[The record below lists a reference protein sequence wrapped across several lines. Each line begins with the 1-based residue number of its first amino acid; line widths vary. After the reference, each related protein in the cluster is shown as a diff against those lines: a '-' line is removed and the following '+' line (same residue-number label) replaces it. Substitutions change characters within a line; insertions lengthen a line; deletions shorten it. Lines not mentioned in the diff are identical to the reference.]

1 MAATPT
7 VPAEDQIL
15 KHLLAYGRVSDQQV
29 SEARQRFPEIPIL
42 KALVDC
48 GFVSAKDV
56 ADAVAQVEGSSEFPS
71 KDQILEALL
80 DLYVVTRDQ
89 VEKARSENPGTH
101 PLDSLLAEGVIRER
115 DIEMAKAHLH
125 GLQFADL
132 EDPDTTQ
139 RVREFQKLVP
149 DAVARRHRILPLQQT
164 DHGVQVAIGD
174 PMNFEAFDTVPFLL
188 KTEVEFLYANPE
200 RIESLIEEIYPRQS
214 SFGAAGTEEEKE
226 SGTSDDDASIIKLV
240 QEFLEKAQEMRA
252 SDIHLEPV
260 EEGFR
265 VRFRIDGELELF
277 RLLPKMLQSAVISRL
292 KIMTETMSIDEK
304 RVPQD
309 GRIQCKV
316 RGKDLDLRVSTIP
329 TSQGESIVMRLL
341 DQSTLSI
348 TLPDL
353 GFMSDDQEYF
363 RGLIKMADGIILV
376 TGPTGSGKTTT
387 LYACLSEINNES
399 RKIITVEDPIEYV
412 MPGVNQVHVKADIGM
427 TFARALRSILR
438 QAPNV
443 IMIGE
448 IRDIETAGIA
458 INASL
463 TGHLVLST
471 LHTNDAP
478 SAIARL
484 IDIGVKPFLVSSA
497 VRAVMAQRLC
507 RKLCTCKEPATL
519 TEAEIATLR
528 LDPEQ
533 LGSATFYKPKGCE
546 RCRFTGYRGRLGIF
560 EIFKVDDE
568 MRQMINRMGDGGDR
582 SDQVSTV
589 QLRKRAREQGM
600 RTLREDG
607 FQKVFA
613 GLTTFDEVL
622 AVTMGDSE

>member
-1 MAATPT
+1 MHTD
-7 VPAEDQIL
+7 DQVLEIL
-15 KHLLAYGRVSDQQV
+15 LDQFRVTKQQV
-29 SEARQRFPEIPIL
+29 SEAREQHPGAPI
-42 KALVDC
+42 
-48 GFVSAKDV
+48 
-56 ADAVAQVEGSSEFPS
+56 
-71 KDQILEALL
+71 IEALL
-80 DLYVVTRDQ
+80 EDGAVRPRD
-89 VEKARSENPGTH
+89 VHEA
-101 PLDSLLAEGVIRER
+101 V
-115 DIEMAKAHLH
+115 AHFH
-125 GLQFADL
+125 GLTYADL
-132 EDPDTTQ
+132 DDPDAVQ
-139 RVREFQKLVP
+139 RAKDLHQLVP
-149 DAVARRHRILPLQQT
+149 GDVARRHRILPLQKS
-164 DHGVQVAIGD
+164 DHGLQVAIGD
-174 PMNFEAFDTVPFLL
+174 PMNFEAFDTVPVLL
-188 KTEVEFLYANPE
+188 GTEVEFLYADPE
-200 RIESLIEEIYPRQS
+200 RVDTLLADIYPRQS
-214 SFGAAGTEEEKE
+214 TLVAAGTDEEKE
-226 SGTSDDDASIIKLV
+226 GVTGDDDAAVIQLV
-240 QEFLEKAQEMRA
+240 QDFLEKSQSMRA

-260 EEGFR
+260 DEGFR
-265 VRFRIDGELELF
+265 IRFRIDGELEQYKI
-277 RLLPKMLQSAVISRL
+277 LPPTLHGAIVSRL

-309 GRIQCKV
+309 GRIQCQIK
-316 RGKDLDLRVSTIP
+316 GKPLDLRVSTIP

-412 MPGVNQVHVKADIGM
+412 MPGVNQVHVKSEIGM

-448 IRDIETAGIA
+448 IRDLETAGIA

-507 RKLCTCKEPATL
+507 RKLCACKEPASL
-519 TEAEIATLR
+519 TEAEMTSLR

-533 LGSATFYKPKGCE
+533 LADATIYKPKGCE

-560 EIFKVDDE
+560 EIFRVDDE
-568 MRQMINRMGDGGDR
+568 MRQMINRMGEGEDR
-582 SDQVSTV
+582 SEQVSTV

-622 AVTMGDSE
+622 AVTMGDSD

>member
-1 MAATPT
+1 MHTD
-7 VPAEDQIL
+7 DQVL
-15 KHLLAYGRVSDQQV
+15 EVLLDQFRVTKQQV
-29 SEARQRFPEIPIL
+29 NEAREQHPGAPIID
-42 KALVDC
+42 ALLETRAVQPR
-48 GFVSAKDV
+48 DV
-56 ADAVAQVEGSSEFPS
+56 HEAVAHF
-71 KDQILEALL
+71 
-80 DLYVVTRDQ
+80 
-89 VEKARSENPGTH
+89 
-101 PLDSLLAEGVIRER
+101 
-115 DIEMAKAHLH
+115 H
-125 GLQFADL
+125 GLSFADL
-132 EDPDTTQ
+132 DEADTVQ
-139 RVREFQKLVP
+139 RVRELHGLIP
-149 DAVARRHRILPLQQT
+149 GEVARRHRILPLQQT
-164 DHGVQVAIGD
+164 DHGLQVAIGD

-188 KTEVEFLYANPE
+188 KAEVEFLYADPE
-200 RIESLIEEIYPRQS
+200 RVDILLTDIYPRQD
-214 SFGAAGTEEEKE
+214 GLVAAGTEEESE
-226 SGTSDDDASIIKLV
+226 GGAGEDDAAIIKLV
-240 QEFLEKAQEMRA
+240 QDFLEKAQEMRA
-252 SDIHLEPV
+252 SDIHLEPL
-260 EEGFR
+260 EAGFR
-265 VRFRIDGELELF
+265 VRFRIDGELEQYK
-277 RLLPKMLQSAVISRL
+277 LLPHTLQGAIISRL

-309 GRIQCKV
+309 GRIQCQV
-316 RGKDLDLRVSTIP
+316 RGKALDLRVSTIP

-353 GFMSDDQEYF
+353 GFMTDDQEYF

-412 MPGVNQVHVKADIGM
+412 MPGVNQVHVKSDIGM

-448 IRDIETAGIA
+448 IRDLETAGIA

-507 RKLCTCKEPATL
+507 RKLCQCKEAGAL
-519 TEAEIATLR
+519 SEAEMIALR

-533 LGSATFYKPKGCE
+533 LADATIYKPKGCE

-560 EIFKVDDE
+560 EIFKIDDD

-582 SDQVSTV
+582 SEQVSTV
-589 QLRKRAREQGM
+589 QLRNRAREQGM

-622 AVTMGDSE
+622 SVTMGDSD

>member
-1 MAATPT
+1 
-7 VPAEDQIL
+7 
-15 KHLLAYGRVSDQQV
+15 
-29 SEARQRFPEIPIL
+29 
-42 KALVDC
+42 
-48 GFVSAKDV
+48 
-56 ADAVAQVEGSSEFPS
+56 
-71 KDQILEALL
+71 
-80 DLYVVTRDQ
+80 
-89 VEKARSENPGTH
+89 
-101 PLDSLLAEGVIRER
+101 
-115 DIEMAKAHLH
+115 
-125 GLQFADL
+125 
-132 EDPDTTQ
+132 
-139 RVREFQKLVP
+139 
-149 DAVARRHRILPLQQT
+149 
-164 DHGVQVAIGD
+164 
-174 PMNFEAFDTVPFLL
+174 
-188 KTEVEFLYANPE
+188 
-200 RIESLIEEIYPRQS
+200 
-214 SFGAAGTEEEKE
+214 
-226 SGTSDDDASIIKLV
+226 
-240 QEFLEKAQEMRA
+240 MRA

-448 IRDIETAGIA
+448 IRDLETAGIA

-507 RKLCTCKEPATL
+507 RKLCACKEPATL

-533 LGSATFYKPKGCE
+533 LASANFFKPKGCE

-568 MRQMINRMGDGGDR
+568 MRHMINRMGDGGDR
-582 SDQVSTV
+582 SEQVSTV

>member
-1 MAATPT
+1 VHTD
-7 VPAEDQIL
+7 DQVL
-15 KHLLAYGRVSDQQV
+15 EVLLDQFRVTKQQV
-29 SEARQRFPEIPIL
+29 SDARENHPGAPVID
-42 KALVDC
+42 ALLEDGAVQPR
-48 GFVSAKDV
+48 DV
-56 ADAVAQVEGSSEFPS
+56 HEAVAHF
-71 KDQILEALL
+71 
-80 DLYVVTRDQ
+80 
-89 VEKARSENPGTH
+89 
-101 PLDSLLAEGVIRER
+101 
-115 DIEMAKAHLH
+115 H
-125 GLQFADL
+125 GLTYVDL
-132 EDPDTTQ
+132 DNPDNLQ
-139 RVREFQKLVP
+139 RIHDLNKLVP
-149 DAVARRHRILPLQQT
+149 GDVARRHRILPLQQT
-164 DHGVQVAIGD
+164 DHGLQVAIGD
-174 PMNFEAFDTVPFLL
+174 PMNFEAFDTVPILL
-188 KTEVEFLYANPE
+188 KTEVEFLYADPE
-200 RIESLIEEIYPRQS
+200 RLETLLAEIYPRQT
-214 SFGAAGTEEEKE
+214 GLVAAGTEEEAGGITGE
-226 SGTSDDDASIIKLV
+226 DDAGIIKLV
-240 QEFLEKAQEMRA
+240 QDFLERAQEMRA

-260 EEGFR
+260 DDGFR
-265 VRFRIDGELELF
+265 IRFRIDGELEQY
-277 RLLPKMLQSAVISRL
+277 KMLPQTLHGAVISRL

-309 GRIQCKV
+309 GRIQCQIK
-316 RGKDLDLRVSTIP
+316 GKDLDLRVSTIP
-329 TSQGESIVMRLL
+329 TSQGESVVMRLL

-387 LYACLSEINNES
+387 LYACLSEINNED

-507 RKLCTCKEPATL
+507 RKLCKCKEPAAL
-519 TEAEIATLR
+519 TEAEMTALHV
-528 LDPEQ
+528 DSEQ
-533 LGSATFYKPKGCE
+533 LADAQIFKPKGCE

-560 EIFKVDDE
+560 EIFKIDDE
-568 MRQMINRMGDGGDR
+568 MRQMINRMGDGEDR
-582 SDQVSTV
+582 SEQVSTV

-622 AVTMGDSE
+622 AVTMGDTD

>member
-1 MAATPT
+1 MHTD
-7 VPAEDQIL
+7 DQVL
-15 KHLLAYGRVSDQQV
+15 EVLLDQFRVTKQQV
-29 SEARQRFPEIPIL
+29 NDARENHPGAPVVD
-42 KALVDC
+42 ALLEDGAVQPR
-48 GFVSAKDV
+48 DV
-56 ADAVAQVEGSSEFPS
+56 HEAVAHFHGLSFV
-71 KDQILEALL
+71 
-80 DLYVVTRDQ
+80 DL
-89 VEKARSENPGTH
+89 ENPDT
-101 PLDSLLAEGVIRER
+101 LQRIRE
-115 DIEMAKAHLH
+115 
-125 GLQFADL
+125 L
-132 EDPDTTQ
+132 EKTIPGD
-139 RVREFQKLVP
+139 
-149 DAVARRHRILPLQQT
+149 VARRHRILPLQQT
-164 DHGVQVAIGD
+164 DHSLQVAIGD
-174 PMNFEAFDTVPFLL
+174 PMNFEAFDTVPILL
-188 KTEVEFLYANPE
+188 KTEVEFLYADPE
-200 RIESLIEEIYPRQS
+200 RLDTLLADIYPRQS
-214 SFGAAGTEEEKE
+214 GLVAAGTEEEGAGVTAE
-226 SGTSDDDASIIKLV
+226 DDAGIIKLV

-265 VRFRIDGELELF
+265 VRFRIDGELEQYK
-277 RLLPKMLQSAVISRL
+277 LLPGTLHGAVISRL

-309 GRIQCKV
+309 GRIQCQVK
-316 RGKDLDLRVSTIP
+316 GKALDLRVSTIP

-348 TLPDL
+348 KLPDL

-387 LYACLSEINNES
+387 LYACLSEINDES
-399 RKIITVEDPIEYV
+399 RKIITAEDPIEYV
-412 MPGVNQVHVKADIGM
+412 MPGVNQVHVKTDIGM
-427 TFARALRSILR
+427 TFARALRAMLR

-448 IRDIETAGIA
+448 IRDLETAGIA

-478 SAIARL
+478 GAIARL

-507 RKLCTCKEPATL
+507 RKLCTCKEPGAL
-519 TEAEIATLR
+519 TEEEVAALR
-528 LDPEQ
+528 LDSEQ
-533 LGSATFYKPKGCE
+533 LAEATFYKPKGCE

-568 MRQMINRMGDGGDR
+568 MRQMINRMGEGEDR
-582 SDQVSTV
+582 SEQVSTV

-622 AVTMGDSE
+622 AVTMGDSD

>member
-1 MAATPT
+1 MHTD
-7 VPAEDQIL
+7 DQVLEIL
-15 KHLLAYGRVSDQQV
+15 LDQFRVTKQQV
-29 SEARQRFPEIPIL
+29 DEAREQHPGAPVI
-42 KALVDC
+42 
-48 GFVSAKDV
+48 
-56 ADAVAQVEGSSEFPS
+56 
-71 KDQILEALL
+71 EALL
-80 DLYVVTRDQ
+80 EDGAVQTRD
-89 VEKARSENPGTH
+89 VHEA
-101 PLDSLLAEGVIRER
+101 V
-115 DIEMAKAHLH
+115 AHFH
-125 GLQFADL
+125 GLTFADL
-132 EDPDTTQ
+132 DDQEI
-139 RVREFQKLVP
+139 VRHIQELHKLVP
-149 DAVARRHRILPLQQT
+149 GEVARRHRILPLQQT
-164 DHGVQVAIGD
+164 DHGLQVAIGD

-188 KTEVEFLYANPE
+188 KTEVDFLYADPDRVE
-200 RIESLIEEIYPRQS
+200 ALLAEIYPRQE
-214 SFGAAGTEEEKE
+214 GLVAAGTDEEAAGATGE
-226 SGTSDDDASIIKLV
+226 DDAAIITLV
-240 QEFLEKAQEMRA
+240 QDFLEKAQEMRA

-260 EEGFR
+260 EQGFR
-265 VRFRIDGELELF
+265 IRFRIDGELEQYK
-277 RLLPKMLQSAVISRL
+277 LLPQSLQSAVISRL

-309 GRIQCKV
+309 GRIQCQV
-316 RGKDLDLRVSTIP
+316 RGKALDLRVSTIP

-348 TLPDL
+348 KLPDL

-363 RGLIKMADGIILV
+363 RSLIKLADGIILV

-412 MPGVNQVHVKADIGM
+412 MPGVNQVHVKSEIGM
-427 TFARALRSILR
+427 TFARALRAILR

-448 IRDIETAGIA
+448 IRDLETAGIA

-519 TEAEIATLR
+519 TEAELSSLR
-528 LDPEQ
+528 LASDQ
-533 LGSATFYKPKGCE
+533 VADAQFYKPKGCE
-546 RCRFTGYRGRLGIF
+546 RCRFTGYRGRVGIF

-568 MRQMINRMGDGGDR
+568 MRHMINRMGEGEDR
-582 SDQVSTV
+582 SEQVSTV

-622 AVTMGDSE
+622 AVTMGDSD

>member
-1 MAATPT
+1 MHTD
-7 VPAEDQIL
+7 DQVL
-15 KHLLAYGRVSDQQV
+15 EVLLDQFRVTKNQV
-29 SEARQRFPEIPIL
+29 DEARERHPGAPVLSSLLEDGAVQQRDINE
-42 KALVDC
+42 
-48 GFVSAKDV
+48 
-56 ADAVAQVEGSSEFPS
+56 AVAHF
-71 KDQILEALL
+71 
-80 DLYVVTRDQ
+80 
-89 VEKARSENPGTH
+89 
-101 PLDSLLAEGVIRER
+101 
-115 DIEMAKAHLH
+115 H
-125 GLQFADL
+125 GLSFADL
-132 EDPDTTQ
+132 ADPETVEK
-139 RVREFQKLVP
+139 VRQLRDQIPGE
-149 DAVARRHRILPLQQT
+149 VARRHRILPLQRT
-164 DHGVQVAIGD
+164 DHGLQVTIGD

-188 KTEVEFLYANPE
+188 KTEVEFLYADPE
-200 RIESLIEEIYPRQS
+200 AVETLIADLYPRRE
-214 SFGAAGTEEEKE
+214 GLLAAGTDEEAEGVTAE
-226 SGTSDDDASIIKLV
+226 DDAGIIRLV

-265 VRFRIDGELELF
+265 VRFRIDGELEQYK
-277 RLLPKMLQSAVISRL
+277 LLPATLHGAVISRL

-309 GRIQCKV
+309 GRIQCQV

-348 TLPDL
+348 KLPDL

-387 LYACLSEINNES
+387 LYACLSEINDES
-399 RKIITVEDPIEYV
+399 RKIITAEDPIEYV

-427 TFARALRSILR
+427 TFARALRAMLR

-448 IRDIETAGIA
+448 IRDLETAGIA

-507 RKLCTCKEPATL
+507 RKLCACKEPATL

-533 LGSATFYKPKGCE
+533 LASANFFKPKGCE

-568 MRQMINRMGDGGDR
+568 MRHMINRMGDVGDR
-582 SDQVSTV
+582 SEQVSTV

>member
-1 MAATPT
+1 MHTD
-7 VPAEDQIL
+7 DQVL
-15 KHLLAYGRVSDQQV
+15 EVLLDQFRV
-29 SEARQRFPEIPIL
+29 
-42 KALVDC
+42 
-48 GFVSAKDV
+48 
-56 ADAVAQVEGSSEFPS
+56 S
-71 KDQILEALL
+71 KDQVQQARENHPDTPVLQALL
-80 DLYVVTRDQ
+80 ADQ
-89 VEKARSENPGTH
+89 AVQP
-101 PLDSLLAEGVIRER
+101 R
-115 DIEMAKAHLH
+115 DINEAIAHFH
-125 GLQFADL
+125 GLTFADL
-132 EDPDTTQ
+132 EDDETAA
-139 RVREFQKLVP
+139 RVRQLQELIP
-149 DAVARRHRILPLQQT
+149 GEVARRHRILPVQRS
-164 DHGVQVAIGD
+164 DHGIQVAIGD
-174 PMNFEAFDTVPFLL
+174 PMNFEAFDTVPFIL
-188 KTEVEFLYANPE
+188 KTEVEFLYADPE
-200 RIESLIEEIYPRQS
+200 RVESLLADIYPRQE
-214 SFGAAGTEEEKE
+214 GLLAAGTEEEAA
-226 SGTSDDDASIIKLV
+226 GVTADDDAGIIVLV
-240 QEFLEKAQEMRA
+240 QDFLKKAQEMRA

-260 EEGFR
+260 DEGSR
-265 VRFRIDGELELF
+265 VRFRIDGELELY
-277 RLLPKMLQSAVISRL
+277 KMLPMTLHGAIISRL

-309 GRIQCKV
+309 GRIQCQV
-316 RGKDLDLRVSTIP
+316 NGKDLDLRVSTIP
-329 TSQGESIVMRLL
+329 TSQGESVVMRLL
-341 DQSTLSI
+341 DQSNLTI
-348 TLPDL
+348 KLPDL

-363 RGLIKMADGIILV
+363 RGLIKLADGIILV

-387 LYACLSEINNES
+387 LYACLSEINDES

-507 RKLCTCKEPATL
+507 RKLCTCKEPTNL
-519 TEAEIATLR
+519 TEAEMISLH

-533 LGSATFYKPKGCE
+533 VAEATFYKPKGCE

-560 EIFKVDDE
+560 EIFRVDDE
-568 MRQMINRMGDGGDR
+568 MRQMINRMGDGEDR
-582 SDQVSTV
+582 SEQVSTV

-622 AVTMGDSE
+622 AVTMGDTD

>member
-1 MAATPT
+1 VHTD
-7 VPAEDQIL
+7 DQVL
-15 KHLLAYGRVSDQQV
+15 EVLLDQFRVTKQQV
-29 SEARQRFPEIPIL
+29 NEAREQHPGAPIID
-42 KALVDC
+42 ALLETRAVQPR
-48 GFVSAKDV
+48 DV
-56 ADAVAQVEGSSEFPS
+56 HEAVAHFHGLSFA
-71 KDQILEALL
+71 DLDEA
-80 DLYVVTRDQ
+80 DTVQR
-89 VEKARSENPGTH
+89 
-101 PLDSLLAEGVIRER
+101 IRE
-115 DIEMAKAHLH
+115 LH
-125 GLQFADL
+125 GLIPG
-132 EDPDTTQ
+132 E
-139 RVREFQKLVP
+139 
-149 DAVARRHRILPLQQT
+149 VARRHRILPLQQT
-164 DHGVQVAIGD
+164 DHGLQVAIGD

-188 KTEVEFLYANPE
+188 KAEVEFLYADPE
-200 RIESLIEEIYPRQS
+200 RVDILLTDIYPRQD
-214 SFGAAGTEEEKE
+214 GLVAAGTEEESE
-226 SGTSDDDASIIKLV
+226 GGAGEDDAAIIKLV
-240 QEFLEKAQEMRA
+240 QDFLEKAQEMRA
-252 SDIHLEPV
+252 SDIHLEPL
-260 EEGFR
+260 EAGFR
-265 VRFRIDGELELF
+265 VRFRIDGELEQYK
-277 RLLPKMLQSAVISRL
+277 LLPHTLQGAIISRL

-309 GRIQCKV
+309 GRIQCQV
-316 RGKDLDLRVSTIP
+316 RGKALDLRVSTIP

-353 GFMSDDQEYF
+353 GFMTDDQEYF

-412 MPGVNQVHVKADIGM
+412 MPGVNQVHVKSDIGM

-448 IRDIETAGIA
+448 IRDLETAGIA

-507 RKLCTCKEPATL
+507 RKLCQCKEAGAL
-519 TEAEIATLR
+519 SEAEMIALR

-533 LGSATFYKPKGCE
+533 LADATIYKPKGCE

-560 EIFKVDDE
+560 EIFKIDDD

-582 SDQVSTV
+582 SEQVSTV
-589 QLRKRAREQGM
+589 QLRNRAREQGM

-622 AVTMGDSE
+622 SVTMGDSD

>member
-1 MAATPT
+1 VHTD
-7 VPAEDQIL
+7 E
-15 KHLLAYGRVSDQQV
+15 
-29 SEARQRFPEIPIL
+29 
-42 KALVDC
+42 
-48 GFVSAKDV
+48 
-56 ADAVAQVEGSSEFPS
+56 
-71 KDQILEALL
+71 QILEVLL
-80 DLYVVTRDQ
+80 DQFRVTKEQ
-89 VEKARSENPGTH
+89 VEAARENHPG
-101 PLDSLLAEGVIRER
+101 LSVLQALLAEGAIRNR
-115 DIEMAKAHLH
+115 DIHEAIAHLE
-125 GLQFADL
+125 GLSFCDL
-132 EDPDTTQ
+132 EDEDTAAG
-139 RVREFQKLVP
+139 VRQLQGLIPGE
-149 DAVARRHRILPLQQT
+149 VARRHRILPVQQS
-164 DHGVQVAIGD
+164 DHGLQVAIGD

-188 KTEVEFLYANPE
+188 KTEVEFLYADPE
-200 RIESLIEEIYPRQS
+200 AVEALLTELYPRQEGLRAS
-214 SFGAAGTEEEKE
+214 GAGEEEDGVTAADE
-226 SGTSDDDASIIKLV
+226 AGIIKLV
-240 QEFLEKAQEMRA
+240 QEFLKKAQEMRA

-265 VRFRIDGELELF
+265 IRFRIDGELEQYGN
-277 RLLPKMLQSAVISRL
+277 LLPPSLHGAVISRL

-309 GRIQCKV
+309 GRIQTTV
-316 RGKDLDLRVSTIP
+316 NGKPLDLRVSTIP

-387 LYACLSEINNES
+387 LYACLSEINDES
-399 RKIITVEDPIEYV
+399 RKIITAEDPIEYV
-412 MPGVNQVHVKADIGM
+412 MPGVNQVHVKSDIGM
-427 TFARALRSILR
+427 TFARALRAMLR

-448 IRDIETAGIA
+448 IRDLETAGIA

-507 RKLCTCKEPATL
+507 RKLCTCKEPAAI
-519 TEAEIATLR
+519 TEDEMAALR

-533 LGSATFYKPKGCE
+533 LADAKFFKPKGCE

-568 MRQMINRMGDGGDR
+568 MRQMINRMGEGQDR

-622 AVTMGDSE
+622 AVTMGDTD

>member
-1 MAATPT
+1 VHTD
-7 VPAEDQIL
+7 DQVL
-15 KHLLAYGRVSDQQV
+15 EVLLDQFHVTKEQV
-29 SEARQRFPEIPIL
+29 AEARERHPGRP
-42 KALVDC
+42 
-48 GFVSAKDV
+48 
-56 ADAVAQVEGSSEFPS
+56 
-71 KDQILEALL
+71 ILEAL
-80 DLYVVTRDQ
+80 Q
-89 VEKARSENPGTH
+89 E
-101 PLDSLLAEGVIRER
+101 EGSVQPRE
-115 DIEMAKAHLH
+115 IHGAIAHFH
-125 GLQFADL
+125 GLSFADL
-132 EDPDTTQ
+132 ADENVAAE
-139 RVREFQKLVP
+139 VRKLRDSIP
-149 DAVARRHRILPLQQT
+149 GEVARRHRILPLQNT
-164 DHGVQVAIGD
+164 DHGLQVAIGD
-174 PMNFEAFDTVPFLL
+174 PMNFDAFDTVPFLL
-188 KTEVEFLYANPE
+188 KAEVEFLYADPDVVE
-200 RIESLIEEIYPRQS
+200 ALLVDIYPRQE
-214 SFGAAGTEEEKE
+214 GLVAAGGEDEKTGTEDE
-226 SGTSDDDASIIKLV
+226 AAIISLV
-240 QEFLEKAQEMRA
+240 QDFLEKSQEMRA

-260 EEGFR
+260 DEGFQ
-265 VRFRIDGELELF
+265 VRFRIDGELERY
-277 RLLPKMLQSAVISRL
+277 RLLPKTLHSAIVSRL
-292 KIMTETMSIDEK
+292 KILTQTMSIDEK

-309 GRIQCKV
+309 GRIQCQVK
-316 RGKDLDLRVSTIP
+316 GKALDLRVSTIP

-363 RGLIKMADGIILV
+363 RGLIKLADGIVLV

-387 LYACLSEINNES
+387 LYACLSEINDES
-399 RKIITVEDPIEYV
+399 RKIITAEDPIEYV
-412 MPGVNQVHVKADIGM
+412 MPGVNQVHVKSEIGM
-427 TFARALRSILR
+427 TFARALRAMLR

-448 IRDIETAGIA
+448 IRDLETAGIA

-507 RKLCTCKEPATL
+507 RKLCKCKEEAEL
-519 TEAEIATLR
+519 TEAEIDSLR
-528 LDPEQ
+528 LDPDQ
-533 LGSATFYKPKGCE
+533 LGDTKFYRPKGCE
-546 RCRFTGYRGRLGIF
+546 RCRFTGYRGRIGIF

-568 MRQMINRMGDGGDR
+568 MRQMINRMGDGQDR
-582 SDQVSTV
+582 SEQVSTV
-589 QLRKRAREQGM
+589 QLRNRAREQGM

-622 AVTMGDSE
+622 AVTMGDSD

>member
-1 MAATPT
+1 VHTD
-7 VPAEDQIL
+7 DQVL
-15 KHLLAYGRVSDQQV
+15 EVLLDQFRVTKQQV
-29 SEARQRFPEIPIL
+29 SEAREQHPGAPIID
-42 KALVDC
+42 ALLETRAVQPR
-48 GFVSAKDV
+48 DV
-56 ADAVAQVEGSSEFPS
+56 HEAVAHFHGLSFA
-71 KDQILEALL
+71 DLDEA
-80 DLYVVTRDQ
+80 DTVQR
-89 VEKARSENPGTH
+89 
-101 PLDSLLAEGVIRER
+101 IRE
-115 DIEMAKAHLH
+115 LH
-125 GLQFADL
+125 GLIPG
-132 EDPDTTQ
+132 E
-139 RVREFQKLVP
+139 
-149 DAVARRHRILPLQQT
+149 VARRHRILPLQQT
-164 DHGVQVAIGD
+164 DHGLQVAIGD

-188 KTEVEFLYANPE
+188 KAEVEFLYADPE
-200 RIESLIEEIYPRQS
+200 RVDILLTDIYPRQD
-214 SFGAAGTEEEKE
+214 GLVAAGTEEESE
-226 SGTSDDDASIIKLV
+226 GGAGEDDAAIIKLV
-240 QEFLEKAQEMRA
+240 QDFLEKAQEMRA
-252 SDIHLEPV
+252 SDIHLEPL
-260 EEGFR
+260 EAGFR
-265 VRFRIDGELELF
+265 VRFRIDGELEQYK
-277 RLLPKMLQSAVISRL
+277 LLPHTLQGAIISRL

-309 GRIQCKV
+309 GRIQCQV
-316 RGKDLDLRVSTIP
+316 RGKALDLRVSTIP

-353 GFMSDDQEYF
+353 GFMTDDQEYF

-412 MPGVNQVHVKADIGM
+412 MPGVNQVHVKSDIGM

-448 IRDIETAGIA
+448 IRDLETAGIA

-507 RKLCTCKEPATL
+507 RKLCQCKEAGAL
-519 TEAEIATLR
+519 SEAEMVALR

-533 LGSATFYKPKGCE
+533 LADATIYKPKGCE

-560 EIFKVDDE
+560 EIFKIDDD

-582 SDQVSTV
+582 SEQVSTV
-589 QLRKRAREQGM
+589 QLRNRAREQGM

-622 AVTMGDSE
+622 SVTMGDSD

>member
-1 MAATPT
+1 MHTD
-7 VPAEDQIL
+7 DQVL
-15 KHLLAYGRVSDQQV
+15 EVLLDQFRVTKKQV
-29 SEARQRFPEIPIL
+29 DEAREQHPGAPVLAALLEEGAVQQRDINE
-42 KALVDC
+42 
-48 GFVSAKDV
+48 
-56 ADAVAQVEGSSEFPS
+56 AVAHF
-71 KDQILEALL
+71 
-80 DLYVVTRDQ
+80 
-89 VEKARSENPGTH
+89 
-101 PLDSLLAEGVIRER
+101 
-115 DIEMAKAHLH
+115 H
-125 GLQFADL
+125 GLTFADL
-132 EDPDTTQ
+132 EDGETVEKTRLLRDQIPG
-139 RVREFQKLVP
+139 E
-149 DAVARRHRILPLQQT
+149 VARRHRILPLQKT
-164 DHGVQVAIGD
+164 DHGLQVAIGD

-188 KTEVEFLYANPE
+188 KTEVEFLYADPDRVE
-200 RIESLIEEIYPRQS
+200 ALLADLYPRQE
-214 SFGAAGTEEEKE
+214 GLLAAGTEEEAAGVTGE
-226 SGTSDDDASIIKLV
+226 DDATVIKLV
-240 QEFLEKAQEMRA
+240 QDFLEKAQEMRA

-265 VRFRIDGELELF
+265 IRYRIDGELEQY
-277 RLLPKMLQSAVISRL
+277 KMLPATLHGAIISRL

-309 GRIQCKV
+309 GRIQCQVKN
-316 RGKDLDLRVSTIP
+316 KALDLRVSTIP

-348 TLPDL
+348 KLPDL

-387 LYACLSEINNES
+387 LYACLSEINDES
-399 RKIITVEDPIEYV
+399 RKIITAEDPIEYV
-412 MPGVNQVHVKADIGM
+412 MPGVNQVHVKTDIGM
-427 TFARALRSILR
+427 TFARALRAMLR

-448 IRDIETAGIA
+448 IRDLETAGIA

-507 RKLCTCKEPATL
+507 RKLCNCKEPATL
-519 TEAEIATLR
+519 TEDEVDALR
-528 LDPEQ
+528 IDPEQ
-533 LGSATFYKPKGCE
+533 LADAKIYKPKGCE

-568 MRQMINRMGDGGDR
+568 MRQMINRMGEGEDR
-582 SDQVSTV
+582 SEQVSTV

-622 AVTMGDSE
+622 AVTMGDTD

>member
-1 MAATPT
+1 MHTDEQ
-7 VPAEDQIL
+7 VLEVLLDQF
-15 KHLLAYGRVSDQQV
+15 RV
-29 SEARQRFPEIPIL
+29 
-42 KALVDC
+42 
-48 GFVSAKDV
+48 
-56 ADAVAQVEGSSEFPS
+56 S
-71 KDQILEALL
+71 KDQVQQARENHPDTPVLQALL
-80 DLYVVTRDQ
+80 ADQ
-89 VEKARSENPGTH
+89 AAQP
-101 PLDSLLAEGVIRER
+101 R
-115 DIEMAKAHLH
+115 DINEAIAHFH
-125 GLQFADL
+125 GLTFADL
-132 EDPDTTQ
+132 EDDETVA
-139 RVREFQKLVP
+139 RVRQLQELIP
-149 DAVARRHRILPLQQT
+149 GEVARRHRILPVQRS
-164 DHGVQVAIGD
+164 DHGIQVAIGD
-174 PMNFEAFDTVPFLL
+174 PMNFEAFDTVPFIL
-188 KTEVEFLYANPE
+188 KTEVEFLYADPE
-200 RIESLIEEIYPRQS
+200 RVEVLLADIYPRQE
-214 SFGAAGTEEEKE
+214 GLLAAGTEDEA
-226 SGTSDDDASIIKLV
+226 GGVTADDDAGIIVLV
-240 QEFLEKAQEMRA
+240 QDFLKKAQEMRA

-260 EEGFR
+260 DEGSR
-265 VRFRIDGELELF
+265 VRFRIDGELELY
-277 RLLPKMLQSAVISRL
+277 KMLPMTLHGAIISRL

-309 GRIQCKV
+309 GRIQCQV
-316 RGKDLDLRVSTIP
+316 NGKDLDLRVSTIP
-329 TSQGESIVMRLL
+329 TSQGESVVMRLL
-341 DQSTLSI
+341 DQSNLTI
-348 TLPDL
+348 KLPDL

-363 RGLIKMADGIILV
+363 RGLIKLADGIILV

-387 LYACLSEINNES
+387 LYACLSEINDES

-448 IRDIETAGIA
+448 IRDLETAGIA

-507 RKLCTCKEPATL
+507 RKLCTCKEPTNL
-519 TEAEIATLR
+519 TEAEMISLH

-533 LGSATFYKPKGCE
+533 VAEATFYKPKGCE

-560 EIFKVDDE
+560 EIFRVDDE
-568 MRQMINRMGDGGDR
+568 MRQMINRMGDGEDR
-582 SDQVSTV
+582 SEQVSTV

-622 AVTMGDSE
+622 AVTMGDTD

>member
-1 MAATPT
+1 MHTD
-7 VPAEDQIL
+7 DQVL
-15 KHLLAYGRVSDQQV
+15 EVLLDQFRVTKQQV
-29 SEARQRFPEIPIL
+29 SDARENHPGAPVID
-42 KALVDC
+42 ALLEDGAVQPR
-48 GFVSAKDV
+48 DV
-56 ADAVAQVEGSSEFPS
+56 HEAVAHF
-71 KDQILEALL
+71 
-80 DLYVVTRDQ
+80 
-89 VEKARSENPGTH
+89 
-101 PLDSLLAEGVIRER
+101 
-115 DIEMAKAHLH
+115 H
-125 GLQFADL
+125 GLSFADL
-132 EDPDTTQ
+132 ENPDTLQ
-139 RVREFQKLVP
+139 RVHDLQKLIP
-149 DAVARRHRILPLQQT
+149 GDVARRHRILPLQQT
-164 DHGVQVAIGD
+164 DHGLQVAIGD
-174 PMNFEAFDTVPFLL
+174 PMNFEAFDTVPILL
-188 KTEVEFLYANPE
+188 KTEVEFLYADPD
-200 RIESLIEEIYPRQS
+200 RLDGLLTDIYPRQT
-214 SFGAAGTEEEKE
+214 GLVAAGTEEEAAGVTAE
-226 SGTSDDDASIIKLV
+226 DDAGVIKLV
-240 QEFLEKAQEMRA
+240 QEFLEQAQSMRA
-252 SDIHLEPV
+252 SDIHLEPT

-265 VRFRIDGELELF
+265 IRFRIDGELELY
-277 RLLPKMLQSAVISRL
+277 KMLPQTLHGAIISRL

-309 GRIQCKV
+309 GRIQCQVK
-316 RGKDLDLRVSTIP
+316 GKALDLRVSTIP
-329 TSQGESIVMRLL
+329 TSQGESVVMRLL
-341 DQSTLSI
+341 DQTTLSI
-348 TLPDL
+348 KLPDL

-387 LYACLSEINNES
+387 LYACLSEINDES
-399 RKIITVEDPIEYV
+399 RKIITAEDPIEYV
-412 MPGVNQVHVKADIGM
+412 MPGVNQVHVKTEIGM
-427 TFARALRSILR
+427 SFARALRAMLR

-448 IRDIETAGIA
+448 IRDLETAGIA

-507 RKLCTCKEPATL
+507 RKLCSSCKQPASL
-519 TEAEIATLR
+519 TEAEMAALR
-528 LDPEQ
+528 IDPEQ
-533 LGSATFYKPKGCE
+533 LADAQIYKPKGCE
-546 RCRFTGYRGRLGIF
+546 QCRGTGYRGRLGIF

-568 MRQMINRMGDGGDR
+568 MRQMINRMGDGEDR
-582 SDQVSTV
+582 SEQVSTV

-622 AVTMGDSE
+622 AVTMGDSD

>member
-1 MAATPT
+1 MPPT
-7 VPAEDQIL
+7 FVSEDDEILQIL
-15 KHLLAYGRVSDQQV
+15 LDQYLVTQEQVDLAAENHPGH
-29 SEARQRFPEIPIL
+29 
-42 KALVDC
+42 
-48 GFVSAKDV
+48 
-56 ADAVAQVEGSSEFPS
+56 S
-71 KDQILEALL
+71 KLEALVL
-80 DLYVVTRDQ
+80 DGTLEPRD
-89 VEKARSENPGTH
+89 KYK
-101 PLDSLLAEGVIRER
+101 
-115 DIEMAKAHLH
+115 AKAAKE
-125 GLQFADL
+125 GLSFADL
-132 EDPDTTQ
+132 TDAATVE
-139 RVREFQKLVP
+139 KLRSLHAEVP
-149 DAVARRHRILPLQQT
+149 GEIARRHRILPLQQT
-164 DHGVQVAIGD
+164 DHGLQVAIGD
-174 PMNFEAFDTVPFLL
+174 ALNFDAFDSVPFLL
-188 KTEVEFLYANPE
+188 KKEVEFLYADPE
-200 RIESLIEEIYPRQS
+200 LVDILLAEIFPVKDSLLV
-214 SFGAAGTEEEKE
+214 AGTEDEKE

-448 IRDIETAGIA
+448 IRDLETAGIA

-507 RKLCTCKEPATL
+507 RKLCACKEPATL

-533 LGSATFYKPKGCE
+533 LASANFFKPKGCE

-568 MRQMINRMGDGGDR
+568 MRHMINRMGDGGDR
-582 SDQVSTV
+582 SEQVSTV

>member
-1 MAATPT
+1 VHTDEQ
-7 VPAEDQIL
+7 VLEVLLDQF
-15 KHLLAYGRVSDQQV
+15 RVSKEQV
-29 SEARQRFPEIPIL
+29 SAARENHPGAPVL
-42 KALVDC
+42 DALLED
-48 GFVSAKDV
+48 G
-56 ADAVAQVEGSSEFPS
+56 AVQS
-71 KDQILEALL
+71 KDIHEAI
-80 DLYVVTRDQ
+80 
-89 VEKARSENPGTH
+89 AGF
-101 PLDSLLAEGVIRER
+101 
-115 DIEMAKAHLH
+115 H
-125 GLQFADL
+125 GLSFCDLAD
-132 EDPDTTQ
+132 EEIVV
-139 RVREFQKLVP
+139 RVRELRATVP
-149 DAVARRHRILPLQQT
+149 GEVARRHRILPLRQT
-164 DHGVQVAIGD
+164 EHGMQVLIGD
-174 PMNFEAFDTVPFLL
+174 PMNFEAFDTVPFVL
-188 KTEVEFLYANPE
+188 KTEVEFLYADPDRVE
-200 RIESLIEEIYPRQS
+200 DLVTELYPRQE
-214 SFGAAGTEEEKE
+214 GLVAAGMTAEG
-226 SGTSDDDASIIKLV
+226 SVTTQDDAAVIKLV
-240 QEFLEKAQEMRA
+240 QDFLEKAQEMRA

-260 EEGFR
+260 DEGFR
-265 VRFRIDGELELF
+265 VRFRIDGELEQYK
-277 RLLPKMLQSAVISRL
+277 LLPSTLQSAVISRL

-309 GRIQCKV
+309 GRIQCQV
-316 RGKDLDLRVSTIP
+316 RGKALDLRVSTIP
-329 TSQGESIVMRLL
+329 TSQGEAVVMRLL

-363 RGLIKMADGIILV
+363 RGLIKLADGIILV

-387 LYACLSEINNES
+387 LYACLSEINDES

-412 MPGVNQVHVKADIGM
+412 MPGVNQVHVKSEIGM

-448 IRDIETAGIA
+448 IRDLETAGIA

-507 RKLCTCKEPATL
+507 RRLCMCKELTTL
-519 TEAEIATLR
+519 TEAEMVSLK

-533 LGSATFYKPKGCE
+533 LADAKIYKPKGCE
-546 RCRFTGYRGRLGIF
+546 RCRLTGYRGRLGIF
-560 EIFKVDDE
+560 EIFKIDDE
-568 MRQMINRMGDGGDR
+568 MRQMINRMGDGEDR
-582 SDQVSTV
+582 SEQVSTV

>member
-1 MAATPT
+1 M
-7 VPAEDQIL
+7 DQF
-15 KHLLAYGRVSDQQV
+15 RVTKDQV
-29 SEARQRFPEIPIL
+29 DEARAGRPDAAVL
-42 KALVDC
+42 DALMQHGAISPRDIHE
-48 GFVSAKDV
+48 
-56 ADAVAQVEGSSEFPS
+56 AVANF
-71 KDQILEALL
+71 
-80 DLYVVTRDQ
+80 
-89 VEKARSENPGTH
+89 
-101 PLDSLLAEGVIRER
+101 
-115 DIEMAKAHLH
+115 H
-125 GLQFADL
+125 GLSFVDLAD
-132 EDPDTTQ
+132 EEIAG
-139 RVREFQKLVP
+139 RVRETCSAVP
-149 DAVARRHRILPLQQT
+149 GEVARRHRILPLRRT
-164 DHGVQVAIGD
+164 DHSLQVAIGD
-174 PMNFEAFDTVPFLL
+174 PMDFEAFDTVPFLL
-188 KTEVEFLYANPE
+188 KTEVEFLYADPE
-200 RIESLIEEIYPRQS
+200 RVEHMLAELYPRKEEGLAKAGKAS
-214 SFGAAGTEEEKE
+214 GPGAASTEN
-226 SGTSDDDASIIKLV
+226 DAAVIQLV
-240 QEFLEKAQEMRA
+240 KTMLLEAQKMRA
-252 SDIHLEPV
+252 SDIHLEPA

-265 VRFRIDGELELF
+265 IRFRIDGELEPYKIDGKAIV
-277 RLLPKMLQSAVISRL
+277 LPKNLQGSVVSRL
-292 KIMTETMSIDEK
+292 KIMTQTMSIDEK
-304 RVPQD
+304 RMPQD
-309 GRIQCKV
+309 GRIQEALPD
-316 RGKDLDLRVSTIP
+316 GKMLDLRVSTIP

-341 DQSTLSI
+341 DQSNLSI

-363 RGLIKMADGIILV
+363 RGLIKLADGIILV

-387 LYACLSEINNES
+387 LYACLSEINDES

-412 MPGVNQVHVKADIGM
+412 MPGVNQVHVKSDIGM

-448 IRDIETAGIA
+448 IRDLETAGIA

-478 SAIARL
+478 GAIARL

-507 RKLCTCKEPATL
+507 RKLCTCKEATAL
-519 TEAEIATLR
+519 TEAEMVALR
-528 LDPEQ
+528 LDPDQ
-533 LGSATFYKPKGCE
+533 LADAKIYKPVGCE
-546 RCRFTGYRGRLGIF
+546 KCRFTGYKGRMGIF

-568 MRQMINRMGDGGDR
+568 MRQMINRMGNTEDR

-622 AVTMGDSE
+622 AVTMGDAD

>member
-1 MAATPT
+1 
-7 VPAEDQIL
+7 VSEDDEILQIL
-15 KHLLAYGRVSDQQV
+15 LDQC
-29 SEARQRFPEIPIL
+29 
-42 KALVDC
+42 LVTQEEVDRAAENHPDC
-48 GFVSAKDV
+48 
-56 ADAVAQVEGSSEFPS
+56 S
-71 KDQILEALL
+71 KLEALM
-80 DLYVVTRDQ
+80 RDGIIQ
-89 VEKARSENPGTH
+89 P
-101 PLDSLLAEGVIRER
+101 R
-115 DIEMAKAHLH
+115 DVHKAKAAKE
-125 GLQFADL
+125 GLSFADL
-132 EDPDTTQ
+132 TDVGTVERIKALQ
-139 RVREFQKLVP
+139 AAVP
-149 DAVARRHRILPLQQT
+149 GEVARRHRILPCQQT
-164 DHGVQVAIGD
+164 DHGLQVVIGD
-174 PMNFEAFDTVPFLL
+174 PMNFDAFDSVPFLL
-188 KTEVEFLYANPE
+188 KTEVEFLYGDPE
-200 RIESLIEEIYPRQS
+200 ILEALLSEFYPLQS

-226 SGTSDDDASIIKLV
+226 SGTSDDDATIIKLV

-265 VRFRIDGELELF
+265 VRFRIDGELEVF

-363 RGLIKMADGIILV
+363 RGLIKLADGIILV

-507 RKLCTCKEPATL
+507 RKLCTCKERAEL
-519 TEAEIATLR
+519 NEAEVASLR

-533 LGSATFYKPKGCE
+533 IASATIYKPKGCE

-568 MRQMINRMGDGGDR
+568 MRQMINRMGEGQDR
-582 SDQVSTV
+582 SEQVSTV

>member
-1 MAATPT
+1 MHTD
-7 VPAEDQIL
+7 DQVL
-15 KHLLAYGRVSDQQV
+15 EVLLDQFRVTRQQV
-29 SEARQRFPEIPIL
+29 TEARELHPGAPIID
-42 KALVDC
+42 ALLTEGMVQPR
-48 GFVSAKDV
+48 DV
-56 ADAVAQVEGSSEFPS
+56 HEAVAHF
-71 KDQILEALL
+71 
-80 DLYVVTRDQ
+80 
-89 VEKARSENPGTH
+89 
-101 PLDSLLAEGVIRER
+101 
-115 DIEMAKAHLH
+115 H
-125 GLQFADL
+125 GLTFADL
-132 EDPDTTQ
+132 EDPAT
-139 RVREFQKLVP
+139 VEHIREVQKLLP
-149 DAVARRHRILPLQQT
+149 GEVARRHRVLPLLQT

-188 KTEVEFLYANPE
+188 KTEVEFLYADPE
-200 RIESLIEEIYPRQS
+200 RVDALLTDIYPRVE
-214 SFGAAGTEEEKE
+214 GLVAAGTDEEAGGAMGE
-226 SGTSDDDASIIKLV
+226 DDGAIITLV
-240 QEFLEKAQEMRA
+240 QDFLEKAQEMRA

-260 EEGFR
+260 ESGFR
-265 VRFRIDGELELF
+265 VRFRIDGELEQYK
-277 RLLPKMLQSAVISRL
+277 LLPQTLHTAVISRL

-309 GRIQCKV
+309 GRIQCQV
-316 RGKDLDLRVSTIP
+316 RGKPLDLRVSTIP

-353 GFMSDDQEYF
+353 GFMTDDQEYF

-387 LYACLSEINNES
+387 LYACLSEINDES
-399 RKIITVEDPIEYV
+399 RKIITTEDPIEYV
-412 MPGVNQVHVKADIGM
+412 MPGVNQVHVKSDIGM
-427 TFARALRSILR
+427 TFARALRAILR

-448 IRDIETAGIA
+448 IRDLETAGIA

-507 RKLCTCKEPATL
+507 RKLCTCKEQAEL
-519 TEAEIATLR
+519 TEAELVSLH

-533 LGSATFYKPKGCE
+533 LASAHIFRPKGCE
-546 RCRFTGYRGRLGIF
+546 RCRFTGYRGRVGIF
-560 EIFKVDDE
+560 EIFKLDDE
-568 MRQMINRMGDGGDR
+568 MRQMVNRMGEGEDR
-582 SDQVSTV
+582 SEQVSTV
-589 QLRKRAREQGM
+589 QLRRRAREQGM

-622 AVTMGDSE
+622 AVTMGDSD

>member
-1 MAATPT
+1 MHTD
-7 VPAEDQIL
+7 DQVL
-15 KHLLAYGRVSDQQV
+15 EVLLDQFRVTKQQV
-29 SEARQRFPEIPIL
+29 SDARENHPGAPVID
-42 KALVDC
+42 ALLEDGAVQPR
-48 GFVSAKDV
+48 DV
-56 ADAVAQVEGSSEFPS
+56 HEAVAHF
-71 KDQILEALL
+71 
-80 DLYVVTRDQ
+80 
-89 VEKARSENPGTH
+89 
-101 PLDSLLAEGVIRER
+101 
-115 DIEMAKAHLH
+115 H
-125 GLQFADL
+125 GLTYVDL
-132 EDPDTTQ
+132 DNPDNLQ
-139 RVREFQKLVP
+139 RIHDLNKLVP
-149 DAVARRHRILPLQQT
+149 GDVARRHRILPLQQT
-164 DHGVQVAIGD
+164 DHGLQVAIGD
-174 PMNFEAFDTVPFLL
+174 PMNFEAFDTVPILL
-188 KTEVEFLYANPE
+188 KTEVEFLYADPE
-200 RIESLIEEIYPRQS
+200 RLETLLAEIYPRQT
-214 SFGAAGTEEEKE
+214 GLVAAGTEEEAGGITGE
-226 SGTSDDDASIIKLV
+226 DDAGIIKLV
-240 QEFLEKAQEMRA
+240 QDFLERAQEMRA

-260 EEGFR
+260 DDGFR
-265 VRFRIDGELELF
+265 IRFRIDGELEQY
-277 RLLPKMLQSAVISRL
+277 KMLPQTLHGAVISRL

-309 GRIQCKV
+309 GRIQCQIK
-316 RGKDLDLRVSTIP
+316 GKDLDLRVSTIP
-329 TSQGESIVMRLL
+329 TSQGESVVMRLL

-387 LYACLSEINNES
+387 LYACLSEINNED

-427 TFARALRSILR
+427 TFARALRAILR

-448 IRDIETAGIA
+448 IRDMETAGIA

-507 RKLCTCKEPATL
+507 RKLCTCKEPASL
-519 TEAEIATLR
+519 TEAEMTALR
-528 LDPEQ
+528 IDSEQ
-533 LGSATFYKPKGCE
+533 LAEAQIYKPKGCE

-560 EIFKVDDE
+560 EIFKIDDE
-568 MRQMINRMGDGGDR
+568 MRQMINRMGEGEDR
-582 SDQVSTV
+582 SEQVSTV

-622 AVTMGDSE
+622 AVTMGDSD

>member
-1 MAATPT
+1 MS
-7 VPAEDQIL
+7 EDDEILQIL
-15 KHLLAYGRVSDQQV
+15 LDQYLVTQEQV
-29 SEARQRFPEIPIL
+29 DQAAENHP
-42 KALVDC
+42 
-48 GFVSAKDV
+48 GH
-56 ADAVAQVEGSSEFPS
+56 S
-71 KDQILEALL
+71 KLEALL
-80 DLYVVTRDQ
+80 LDGIIEPRD
-89 VEKARSENPGTH
+89 KH
-101 PLDSLLAEGVIRER
+101 K
-115 DIEMAKAHLH
+115 AKAAKE
-125 GLQFADL
+125 GLSFADL
-132 EDPDTTQ
+132 TDAATVE
-139 RVREFQKLVP
+139 KLRSLHTEVP
-149 DAVARRHRILPLQQT
+149 GEIARRHRILPLQQT
-164 DHGVQVAIGD
+164 DHGLQVAIGD
-174 PMNFEAFDTVPFLL
+174 ALNFDAFDSVPFLL
-188 KTEVEFLYANPE
+188 KKEVEFLYADPE
-200 RIESLIEEIYPRQS
+200 LVETLLAEIFPLQDSLL
-214 SFGAAGTEEEKE
+214 AAGTEEEKE
-226 SGTSDDDASIIKLV
+226 SGTTDDEASIIKLV

-448 IRDIETAGIA
+448 IRDLETAGIA

-507 RKLCTCKEPATL
+507 RKLCACKEPATL

-533 LGSATFYKPKGCE
+533 LAAANFFKPKGCE

-582 SDQVSTV
+582 SEQVSTV

>member
-1 MAATPT
+1 MHTD
-7 VPAEDQIL
+7 DQVL
-15 KHLLAYGRVSDQQV
+15 EVLLDQFRVTKQQV
-29 SEARQRFPEIPIL
+29 TEARENHPGAPVL
-42 KALVDC
+42 D
-48 GFVSAKDV
+48 
-56 ADAVAQVEGSSEFPS
+56 
-71 KDQILEALL
+71 ALL
-80 DLYVVTRDQ
+80 EDGAVQ
-89 VEKARSENPGTH
+89 H
-101 PLDSLLAEGVIRER
+101 R
-115 DIEMAKAHLH
+115 DIHEAIAHFH
-125 GLQFADL
+125 GLTFADL
-132 EDPDTTQ
+132 ADEAILAKIKELRALIPG
-139 RVREFQKLVP
+139 E
-149 DAVARRHRILPLQQT
+149 VARRHRILPLQQS
-164 DHGVQVAIGD
+164 DHGLQVAIGD

-188 KTEVEFLYANPE
+188 KTEVEFLYADPE
-200 RIESLIEEIYPRQS
+200 QLEKLLAEIYPRQE
-214 SFGAAGTEEEKE
+214 GMLAAGTEEEKAAGVTGE
-226 SGTSDDDASIIKLV
+226 EDAAIVALV
-240 QEFLEKAQEMRA
+240 QDFLEKAQSMRA

-265 VRFRIDGELELF
+265 IRFRIDGELEQY
-277 RLLPKMLQSAVISRL
+277 KMLPQTLQGAVVSRL

-304 RVPQD
+304 RLPQD
-309 GRIQCKV
+309 GRIQCQIK
-316 RGKDLDLRVSTIP
+316 GKALDLRVSTIP

-363 RGLIKMADGIILV
+363 RSLIKLADGIILV

-387 LYACLSEINNES
+387 LYACLQEINDES

-412 MPGVNQVHVKADIGM
+412 MPGANQVHVKADIGM

-448 IRDIETAGIA
+448 IRDLETAGIA

-507 RKLCTCKEPATL
+507 RRLCSCKEPGTL
-519 TEAEIATLR
+519 TEAEISSLH
-528 LDPEQ
+528 LDPAQ
-533 LGSATFYKPKGCE
+533 LADATIYKPKGCE

-568 MRQMINRMGDGGDR
+568 MRQMINRMGETEDR
-582 SDQVSTV
+582 SQQVSTV
-589 QLRKRAREQGM
+589 QLRRRAREQGM

-613 GLTTFDEVL
+613 GMTTFDEVL
-622 AVTMGDSE
+622 SVTMGDVD

>member
-1 MAATPT
+1 
-7 VPAEDQIL
+7 VSEDDEILQIL
-15 KHLLAYGRVSDQQV
+15 LDQYLVTQEQVDLAAENHPGH
-29 SEARQRFPEIPIL
+29 
-42 KALVDC
+42 
-48 GFVSAKDV
+48 
-56 ADAVAQVEGSSEFPS
+56 S
-71 KDQILEALL
+71 KLEALVL
-80 DLYVVTRDQ
+80 DGTLEPRD
-89 VEKARSENPGTH
+89 KH
-101 PLDSLLAEGVIRER
+101 K
-115 DIEMAKAHLH
+115 AKAAKE
-125 GLQFADL
+125 GLSFADL
-132 EDPDTTQ
+132 TDAATVE
-139 RVREFQKLVP
+139 KLRSLHAEVP
-149 DAVARRHRILPLQQT
+149 GEIARRHRILPLQQT
-164 DHGVQVAIGD
+164 DHGLQVAIGD
-174 PMNFEAFDTVPFLL
+174 ALNFDAFDSVPFLL
-188 KTEVEFLYANPE
+188 KKEVEFLYADPE
-200 RIESLIEEIYPRQS
+200 LVDTLLAEIFPLKDSLLV
-214 SFGAAGTEEEKE
+214 AGTEDEKE

-448 IRDIETAGIA
+448 IRDLETAGIA

-533 LGSATFYKPKGCE
+533 LAAANFFKPKGCE

-568 MRQMINRMGDGGDR
+568 MRHMINRMGEGADR
-582 SDQVSTV
+582 SEQVSTV

>member
-1 MAATPT
+1 VLDALL
-7 VPAEDQIL
+7 ED
-15 KHLLAYGRVSDQQV
+15 G
-29 SEARQRFPEIPIL
+29 
-42 KALVDC
+42 
-48 GFVSAKDV
+48 
-56 ADAVAQVEGSSEFPS
+56 AVQS
-71 KDQILEALL
+71 KDIHEAI
-80 DLYVVTRDQ
+80 
-89 VEKARSENPGTH
+89 AGF
-101 PLDSLLAEGVIRER
+101 
-115 DIEMAKAHLH
+115 H
-125 GLQFADL
+125 GLSFCDLAD
-132 EDPDTTQ
+132 EEIVA
-139 RVREFQKLVP
+139 RVRELRATVP
-149 DAVARRHRILPLQQT
+149 GEVARRHRILPLRQT
-164 DHGVQVAIGD
+164 EHGMQVLIGD
-174 PMNFEAFDTVPFLL
+174 PMNFEAFDTVPFVL
-188 KTEVEFLYANPE
+188 KTEVEFLYADPDRVE
-200 RIESLIEEIYPRQS
+200 DLVTELYPRQE
-214 SFGAAGTEEEKE
+214 GLVAAGMTAEG
-226 SGTSDDDASIIKLV
+226 SVTTQDDAAVIKLV
-240 QEFLEKAQEMRA
+240 QDFLEKAQEMRA

-260 EEGFR
+260 DEGFR
-265 VRFRIDGELELF
+265 VRFRIDGELEQYK
-277 RLLPKMLQSAVISRL
+277 LLPSTLQSAVISRL

-309 GRIQCKV
+309 GRIQCQV
-316 RGKDLDLRVSTIP
+316 RGKALDLRVSTIP
-329 TSQGESIVMRLL
+329 TSQGEAVVMRLL

-363 RGLIKMADGIILV
+363 RGLIKLADGIILV

-387 LYACLSEINNES
+387 LYACLSEINDES

-412 MPGVNQVHVKADIGM
+412 MPGVNQVHVKSEIGM

-448 IRDIETAGIA
+448 IRDLETAGIA

-507 RKLCTCKEPATL
+507 RRLCMCKELTTL
-519 TEAEIATLR
+519 TEAEMVSLK

-533 LGSATFYKPKGCE
+533 LADAKIYKPKGCE

-560 EIFKVDDE
+560 EIFKIDDE
-568 MRQMINRMGDGGDR
+568 MRQMINRMGDGEDR
-582 SDQVSTV
+582 SEQVSTV

-613 GLTTFDEVL
+613 GMTTFDEVL
-622 AVTMGDSE
+622 AVTMGDSD

>member
-1 MAATPT
+1 VHTDEQVLEVLLDQFRVT
-7 VPAEDQIL
+7 NDQIAAARDNHPGAPVL
-15 KHLLAYGRVSDQQV
+15 DALLEDGAIQSR
-29 SEARQRFPEIPIL
+29 
-42 KALVDC
+42 
-48 GFVSAKDV
+48 DV
-56 ADAVAQVEGSSEFPS
+56 HEAVAHFHGLSFC
-71 KDQILEALL
+71 
-80 DLYVVTRDQ
+80 DLADEEIVTRVRQ
-89 VEKARSENPGTH
+89 TRSAIPG
-101 PLDSLLAEGVIRER
+101 EI
-115 DIEMAKAHLH
+115 
-125 GLQFADL
+125 
-132 EDPDTTQ
+132 
-139 RVREFQKLVP
+139 
-149 DAVARRHRILPLQQT
+149 ARRHHIVPLRQT
-164 DHGVQVAIGD
+164 DHGIQVAIGD
-174 PMNFEAFDTVPFLL
+174 PMNFEAFDTVPFVL
-188 KTEVEFLYANPE
+188 KTEVEFLYADPE
-200 RIESLIEEIYPRQS
+200 RLERLVAELYPRQE
-214 SFGAAGTEEEKE
+214 GLVAAGTDSENEGAK
-226 SGTSDDDASIIKLV
+226 TADDSAVINLV
-240 QEFLEKAQEMRA
+240 QDFLEKAQEMRT

-265 VRFRIDGELELF
+265 VRFRIDGELEQYKM
-277 RLLPKMLQSAVISRL
+277 LPKALQGAVVSRL

-309 GRIQCKV
+309 GRIQCQV

-363 RGLIKMADGIILV
+363 RGLIKLADGIILV

-387 LYACLSEINNES
+387 LYACLSEINDES
-399 RKIITVEDPIEYV
+399 RKIITAEDPIEYV

-427 TFARALRSILR
+427 TFARALRSMLR

-448 IRDIETAGIA
+448 IRDLETAGIA

-519 TEAEIATLR
+519 TEAEMLALR

-533 LGSATFYKPKGCE
+533 LADAKIYKPKGCE
-546 RCRFTGYRGRLGIF
+546 RCRNTGYRGRLGIF

-568 MRQMINRMGDGGDR
+568 MRQMINRMGEGEDR
-582 SDQVSTV
+582 SEQVSTV

-622 AVTMGDSE
+622 AVTMGDTD

>member
-1 MAATPT
+1 VHTEEQ
-7 VPAEDQIL
+7 VLEVLLDQF
-15 KHLLAYGRVSDQQV
+15 RVGSDQV
-29 SEARQRFPEIPIL
+29 KAAREEHPGAP
-42 KALVDC
+42 
-48 GFVSAKDV
+48 
-56 ADAVAQVEGSSEFPS
+56 
-71 KDQILEALL
+71 ILEAL
-80 DLYVVTRDQ
+80 VETGAITR
-89 VEKARSENPGTH
+89 
-101 PLDSLLAEGVIRER
+101 R
-115 DIEMAKAHLH
+115 DIHEAVAHFH
-125 GLQFADL
+125 GLTFVDL
-132 EDPDTTQ
+132 EDPNTTQ
-139 RVREFQKLVP
+139 KVKLLQSHIP
-149 DAVARRHRILPLQQT
+149 GEVARRHRILPIQLT
-164 DHGVQVAIGD
+164 DHSLQVAIGD

-188 KTEVEFLYANPE
+188 KTEVEFLYADPE
-200 RIESLIEEIYPRQS
+200 LLDTLLAEVYPRQ
-214 SFGAAGTEEEKE
+214 AGLVASGTDEEKE
-226 SGTSDDDASIIKLV
+226 TGTTDNDAGIIVLV
-240 QEFLEKAQEMRA
+240 QDFLEKAQEMRA

-265 VRFRIDGELELF
+265 IRFRIDGELELYK
-277 RLLPKMLQSAVISRL
+277 LLPPTLSGSVVSRL

-309 GRIQCKV
+309 GRIQCQV
-316 RGKDLDLRVSTIP
+316 RGKALDLRVSTIP

-348 TLPDL
+348 KLPDL

-363 RGLIKMADGIILV
+363 RGLIKLADGIILV

-387 LYACLSEINNES
+387 LYACLSEINNET

-412 MPGVNQVHVKADIGM
+412 MPGVNQVHVKTDIGM
-427 TFARALRSILR
+427 TFARALRAILR

-448 IRDIETAGIA
+448 IRDLETAGIA

-478 SAIARL
+478 GAIARL

-507 RKLCTCKEPATL
+507 RKLCTCKEPTQL
-519 TEAEIATLR
+519 TEAEMESLR
-528 LDPEQ
+528 LDPDQ
-533 LGSATFYKPKGCE
+533 VADATFYKPKGCE
-546 RCRFTGYRGRLGIF
+546 RCRFTGYRGRIGIF

-568 MRQMINRMGDGGDR
+568 MRQMINRMGEGEDR
-582 SDQVSTV
+582 SEQVSTV

-622 AVTMGDSE
+622 AVTMGDSD

>member
-1 MAATPT
+1 MS
-7 VPAEDQIL
+7 EDDEILQIL
-15 KHLLAYGRVSDQQV
+15 LDQYLVTQEQV
-29 SEARQRFPEIPIL
+29 DQAAENHP
-42 KALVDC
+42 
-48 GFVSAKDV
+48 GH
-56 ADAVAQVEGSSEFPS
+56 S
-71 KDQILEALL
+71 KLEALL
-80 DLYVVTRDQ
+80 LDGIIEPRD
-89 VEKARSENPGTH
+89 KH
-101 PLDSLLAEGVIRER
+101 K
-115 DIEMAKAHLH
+115 AKAAKE
-125 GLQFADL
+125 GLSFADL
-132 EDPDTTQ
+132 TDAATVE
-139 RVREFQKLVP
+139 KLRSLHTEVP
-149 DAVARRHRILPLQQT
+149 GEIARRHRILPLQQT
-164 DHGVQVAIGD
+164 DHGLQVAIGD
-174 PMNFEAFDTVPFLL
+174 ALNFDAFDSVPFLL
-188 KTEVEFLYANPE
+188 KKEVEFLYADPE
-200 RIESLIEEIYPRQS
+200 LVETLLAEIFPLQDSLL
-214 SFGAAGTEEEKE
+214 AAGTEEEKE
-226 SGTSDDDASIIKLV
+226 SGTTDDEASIIKLV

-448 IRDIETAGIA
+448 IRDLETAGIA

-507 RKLCTCKEPATL
+507 RKLCACKEPATL

-582 SDQVSTV
+582 SEQVSTV

>member
-1 MAATPT
+1 MQTD
-7 VPAEDQIL
+7 E
-15 KHLLAYGRVSDQQV
+15 QV
-29 SEARQRFPEIPIL
+29 
-42 KALVDC
+42 
-48 GFVSAKDV
+48 
-56 ADAVAQVEGSSEFPS
+56 
-71 KDQILEALL
+71 LEVLL
-80 DLYVVTRDQ
+80 DQFRVTQEQ
-89 VEKARSENPGTH
+89 VAAARENH
-101 PLDSLLAEGVIRER
+101 PDKPVLEGLLEDGAIQQR
-115 DIEMAKAHLH
+115 DIHEAIAGLH
-125 GLQFADL
+125 GLSFCDLADA
-132 EDPDTTQ
+132 EIAA
-139 RVREFQKLVP
+139 RVRESRDAVP
-149 DAVARRHRILPLQQT
+149 GEVARRHRILPLRQT
-164 DHGVQVAIGD
+164 EHGLQVAIGD
-174 PMNFEAFDTVPFLL
+174 PMNFETFDTVPFVL
-188 KTEVEFLYANPE
+188 KTEVEFLYADPFAVE
-200 RIESLIEEIYPRQS
+200 HLITELYPRQE
-214 SFGAAGTEEEKE
+214 GLVAAGIDA
-226 SGTSDDDASIIKLV
+226 GGGVVQDDSAVISLV
-240 QEFLEKAQEMRA
+240 QDFLEKAQEMRA

-260 EEGFR
+260 EDGFR
-265 VRFRIDGELELF
+265 VRFRIDGELEQYKM
-277 RLLPKMLQSAVISRL
+277 LPKALHGAAISRL

-304 RVPQD
+304 RIPQD
-309 GRIQCKV
+309 GRIQCQV
-316 RGKDLDLRVSTIP
+316 RGKPLDLRVSTIP
-329 TSQGESIVMRLL
+329 TSQGESVVMRLL

-363 RGLIKMADGIILV
+363 RGLIKLADGIILV

-387 LYACLSEINNES
+387 LYACLSEINDES
-399 RKIITVEDPIEYV
+399 RKIITAEDPIEYV

-427 TFARALRSILR
+427 TFARALRSMLR

-448 IRDIETAGIA
+448 IRDLETAGIA

-478 SAIARL
+478 SAIARM

-507 RKLCTCKEPATL
+507 RKLCKCKEHAVL
-519 TEAEIATLR
+519 TEAEMVALK

-533 LGSATFYKPKGCE
+533 LADAKIYKPKGCE
-546 RCRFTGYRGRLGIF
+546 LCRFTGYKGRLGIF

-568 MRQMINRMGDGGDR
+568 MRQMINRMGEGYDR
-582 SDQVSTV
+582 SEQVSTV

-622 AVTMGDSE
+622 AVTMGDTD

>member
-1 MAATPT
+1 MHTD
-7 VPAEDQIL
+7 DQVL
-15 KHLLAYGRVSDQQV
+15 EVLLDQFRV
-29 SEARQRFPEIPIL
+29 
-42 KALVDC
+42 
-48 GFVSAKDV
+48 
-56 ADAVAQVEGSSEFPS
+56 S
-71 KDQILEALL
+71 KDQVQQARENHPDTPVLQALL
-80 DLYVVTRDQ
+80 ADQ
-89 VEKARSENPGTH
+89 AVQP
-101 PLDSLLAEGVIRER
+101 R
-115 DIEMAKAHLH
+115 DINEAIAHFH
-125 GLQFADL
+125 GLTFADL
-132 EDPDTTQ
+132 EDDETAA
-139 RVREFQKLVP
+139 RVRQLQELIP
-149 DAVARRHRILPLQQT
+149 GEVARRHRILPVQRS
-164 DHGVQVAIGD
+164 DHGIQVAIGD
-174 PMNFEAFDTVPFLL
+174 PMNFEAFDTVPFIL
-188 KTEVEFLYANPE
+188 KTEVEFLYADPE
-200 RIESLIEEIYPRQS
+200 RVESLLADIYPRQE
-214 SFGAAGTEEEKE
+214 GLLAAGTEEEAA
-226 SGTSDDDASIIKLV
+226 GVTADDDAGIIVLV
-240 QEFLEKAQEMRA
+240 QDFLKKAQEMRA

-260 EEGFR
+260 DEGSR
-265 VRFRIDGELELF
+265 VRFRIDGELELY
-277 RLLPKMLQSAVISRL
+277 KMLPMTLHGAIISRL

-309 GRIQCKV
+309 GRIQCQV
-316 RGKDLDLRVSTIP
+316 NGKDLDLRVSTIP
-329 TSQGESIVMRLL
+329 TSQGESVVMRLL
-341 DQSTLSI
+341 DQSNLTI
-348 TLPDL
+348 KLPDL

-363 RGLIKMADGIILV
+363 RGLIKLADGIILV

-387 LYACLSEINNES
+387 LYACLSEINDES

-507 RKLCTCKEPATL
+507 RKLCTCKEPTNL
-519 TEAEIATLR
+519 TEAEMISLH

-533 LGSATFYKPKGCE
+533 VADATFYKPKGCE

-560 EIFKVDDE
+560 EIFRVDDE
-568 MRQMINRMGDGGDR
+568 MRQMINRMGDGEDR
-582 SDQVSTV
+582 SEQVSTV

-622 AVTMGDSE
+622 AVTMGDTD

>member
-1 MAATPT
+1 VHTD
-7 VPAEDQIL
+7 DQVLEIL
-15 KHLLAYGRVSDQQV
+15 LDQFRVTKQQV
-29 SEARQRFPEIPIL
+29 DDAREQHPGAPVI
-42 KALVDC
+42 
-48 GFVSAKDV
+48 
-56 ADAVAQVEGSSEFPS
+56 
-71 KDQILEALL
+71 EALL
-80 DLYVVTRDQ
+80 EDGAVQPRD
-89 VEKARSENPGTH
+89 VHEA
-101 PLDSLLAEGVIRER
+101 V
-115 DIEMAKAHLH
+115 AHFH
-125 GLQFADL
+125 GLTFADL
-132 EDPDTTQ
+132 DDQDT
-139 RVREFQKLVP
+139 VRRIQELHKLVP
-149 DAVARRHRILPLQQT
+149 GDIARRHRILPLQQT
-164 DHGVQVAIGD
+164 DHGLQVAIGD

-188 KTEVEFLYANPE
+188 KTEVDFLYGDPE
-200 RIESLIEEIYPRQS
+200 RVEALLAEIYPRQE
-214 SFGAAGTEEEKE
+214 GLLAAGTEEEAA
-226 SGTSDDDASIIKLV
+226 GTTGEDDAAIITLV
-240 QEFLEKAQEMRA
+240 QDFLEKAQEMRA

-260 EEGFR
+260 ESGFR
-265 VRFRIDGELELF
+265 IRFRIDGELEQYK
-277 RLLPKMLQSAVISRL
+277 LLPQTLQSAVISRL

-309 GRIQCKV
+309 GRIQCQV
-316 RGKDLDLRVSTIP
+316 RGKALDLRVSTIP

-348 TLPDL
+348 KLPDL

-363 RGLIKMADGIILV
+363 RSLIKLADGIILV

-412 MPGVNQVHVKADIGM
+412 MPGVNQVHVKSEIGM
-427 TFARALRSILR
+427 TFARALRAILR

-448 IRDIETAGIA
+448 IRDLETAGIA

-507 RKLCTCKEPATL
+507 RKLCSCKETATL
-519 TEAEIATLR
+519 SEAELSSLR
-528 LDPEQ
+528 LDPDQ
-533 LGSATFYKPKGCE
+533 VADAQFYKPKGCE
-546 RCRFTGYRGRLGIF
+546 RCRFTGYRGRVGIF

-568 MRQMINRMGDGGDR
+568 MRHMINRMGEGEDR
-582 SDQVSTV
+582 SEQVSTV

-622 AVTMGDSE
+622 AVTMGDSD

>member
-1 MAATPT
+1 VHTDEQ
-7 VPAEDQIL
+7 VLEVLLDQFQVTQEQ
-15 KHLLAYGRVSDQQV
+15 VSDAHERHPGAPV
-29 SEARQRFPEIPIL
+29 IN
-42 KALVDC
+42 
-48 GFVSAKDV
+48 
-56 ADAVAQVEGSSEFPS
+56 
-71 KDQILEALL
+71 ALL
-80 DLYVVTRDQ
+80 ETGAVQPRDVHGAIAHFHGLSFADLDEPDTIQR
-89 VEKARSENPGTH
+89 ARE
-101 PLDSLLAEGVIRER
+101 
-115 DIEMAKAHLH
+115 LH
-125 GLQFADL
+125 GLIPG
-132 EDPDTTQ
+132 E
-139 RVREFQKLVP
+139 
-149 DAVARRHRILPLQQT
+149 VARRHRILPLQQT
-164 DHGVQVAIGD
+164 DHGLQVAIGD

-188 KTEVEFLYANPE
+188 KAEVEFLYADPE
-200 RIESLIEEIYPRQS
+200 RVETLLADIYPRQA
-214 SFGAAGTEEEKE
+214 GLVAAGTEEEA
-226 SGTSDDDASIIKLV
+226 GGATGDDDAGVIRLV
-240 QEFLEKAQEMRA
+240 QDFLEKAQEMRA
-252 SDIHLEPV
+252 SDIHLEPL
-260 EEGFR
+260 EAGFR
-265 VRFRIDGELELF
+265 VRFRIDGELEQYK
-277 RLLPKMLQSAVISRL
+277 LLPHTLQGAIISRL

-309 GRIQCKV
+309 GRIQCQV
-316 RGKDLDLRVSTIP
+316 RGKPLDLRVSTIP

-348 TLPDL
+348 TLPDI
-353 GFMSDDQEYF
+353 GFMTDDQEYF

-412 MPGVNQVHVKADIGM
+412 MPGVNQVHVKSDIGM

-478 SAIARL
+478 SAVARL

-507 RKLCTCKEPATL
+507 RKLCTCKEHGAL
-519 TEAEIATLR
+519 SEAEMVALR

-533 LGSATFYKPKGCE
+533 LAEATICRPKGCE
-546 RCRFTGYRGRLGIF
+546 RCRFTGYRGRVGIF
-560 EIFKVDDE
+560 EIFKIDDE
-568 MRQMINRMGDGGDR
+568 MRHMINRMGEGEDR
-582 SDQVSTV
+582 SEQVSTV

-622 AVTMGDSE
+622 AVTMGDSD

>member
-1 MAATPT
+1 VHTD
-7 VPAEDQIL
+7 DQ
-15 KHLLAYGRVSDQQV
+15 V
-29 SEARQRFPEIPIL
+29 
-42 KALVDC
+42 
-48 GFVSAKDV
+48 
-56 ADAVAQVEGSSEFPS
+56 
-71 KDQILEALL
+71 LEVLL
-80 DLYVVTRDQ
+80 DQFRVTSKQ
-89 VEKARSENPGTH
+89 VDETRERHPGA
-101 PLDSLLAEGVIRER
+101 PVLESLLEDGAVQRR
-115 DIEMAKAHLH
+115 DLDEAVAHLH
-125 GLQFADL
+125 GLTFADL
-132 EDPDTTQ
+132 ADPGVVEKI
-139 RVREFQKLVP
+139 RSLH
-149 DAVARRHRILPLQQT
+149 DAIPGEVARRHRILPLQQT
-164 DHGVQVAIGD
+164 DHGLQVAIGD

-188 KTEVEFLYANPE
+188 KSEIEFLYADPQRLE
-200 RIESLIEEIYPRQS
+200 ALLADVYPRQE
-214 SFGAAGTEEEKE
+214 GLIAAGTGDGADGRPAE
-226 SGTSDDDASIIKLV
+226 DDAAIIQLV
-240 QEFLEKAQEMRA
+240 QDFLTKAQESRA

-260 EEGFR
+260 DDGFR
-265 VRFRIDGELELF
+265 IRFRIDGELELY
-277 RLLPKMLQSAVISRL
+277 KMLPPTLHGAIVSRL

-309 GRIQCKV
+309 GRIQCQVK
-316 RGKDLDLRVSTIP
+316 GKDLDLRVSTIP
-329 TSQGESIVMRLL
+329 TSQGESVVMRLL

-363 RGLIKMADGIILV
+363 RGLIKLADGIILV

-387 LYACLSEINNES
+387 LYACLSEINDET

-448 IRDIETAGIA
+448 IRDLETAGIA

-507 RKLCTCKEPATL
+507 RKLCTCKEPAVL
-519 TEAEIATLR
+519 SEAEMTALHI
-528 LDPEQ
+528 DPEQ
-533 LGSATFYKPKGCE
+533 LADAQIFQPKGCE

-560 EIFKVDDE
+560 EIFRVDDE
-568 MRQMINRMGDGGDR
+568 MRQMINRMGDTADR
-582 SDQVSTV
+582 SEQVSTV

-622 AVTMGDSE
+622 AVTMGDVD

>member
-1 MAATPT
+1 MPPT
-7 VPAEDQIL
+7 FVSEDDEILQIL
-15 KHLLAYGRVSDQQV
+15 LDQYLVTQEQVDLAAENHPGH
-29 SEARQRFPEIPIL
+29 
-42 KALVDC
+42 
-48 GFVSAKDV
+48 
-56 ADAVAQVEGSSEFPS
+56 S
-71 KDQILEALL
+71 KLEALVL
-80 DLYVVTRDQ
+80 DGTLEPRD
-89 VEKARSENPGTH
+89 KH
-101 PLDSLLAEGVIRER
+101 K
-115 DIEMAKAHLH
+115 AKAAKE
-125 GLQFADL
+125 GLSFADL
-132 EDPDTTQ
+132 TDAATVE
-139 RVREFQKLVP
+139 KLRSLHAEVP
-149 DAVARRHRILPLQQT
+149 GEIARRHRILPLQET
-164 DHGVQVAIGD
+164 DHGLQVAIGD
-174 PMNFEAFDTVPFLL
+174 ALNFDAFDSVPFLL
-188 KTEVEFLYANPE
+188 KKEVEFLYADPE
-200 RIESLIEEIYPRQS
+200 LVDTLLAEIFPLKDSLLV
-214 SFGAAGTEEEKE
+214 AGTEDEKE

-448 IRDIETAGIA
+448 IRDLETAGIA

-533 LGSATFYKPKGCE
+533 LASANFFKPKGCE

-568 MRQMINRMGDGGDR
+568 MRHMINRMGDGGDR
-582 SDQVSTV
+582 SEQVSTV

>member
-1 MAATPT
+1 MHTD
-7 VPAEDQIL
+7 DQVL
-15 KHLLAYGRVSDQQV
+15 EVLLDQFHVNTEQV
-29 SEARQRFPEIPIL
+29 AEARERHPGRP
-42 KALVDC
+42 
-48 GFVSAKDV
+48 
-56 ADAVAQVEGSSEFPS
+56 
-71 KDQILEALL
+71 ILEAL
-80 DLYVVTRDQ
+80 Q
-89 VEKARSENPGTH
+89 E
-101 PLDSLLAEGVIRER
+101 EGSVQPRE
-115 DIEMAKAHLH
+115 IHGAIAHFH
-125 GLQFADL
+125 GLSFADL
-132 EDPDTTQ
+132 ADENVAAE
-139 RVREFQKLVP
+139 VRKLRDSIP
-149 DAVARRHRILPLQQT
+149 GEVARRHRILPLQNT
-164 DHGVQVAIGD
+164 DHGLQVAIGD
-174 PMNFEAFDTVPFLL
+174 PMNFDAFDTVPFLL
-188 KTEVEFLYANPE
+188 KAEVEFLYADPDVVE
-200 RIESLIEEIYPRQS
+200 ALLVDIYPRQE
-214 SFGAAGTEEEKE
+214 GLVAAGGEDEKTGTEDE
-226 SGTSDDDASIIKLV
+226 AAIISLV
-240 QEFLEKAQEMRA
+240 QDFLEKSQEMRA

-260 EEGFR
+260 DEGFQ
-265 VRFRIDGELELF
+265 VRFRIDGELERY
-277 RLLPKMLQSAVISRL
+277 RLLPKTLHSAIVSRL
-292 KIMTETMSIDEK
+292 KILTQTMSIDEK

-309 GRIQCKV
+309 GRIQCQVK
-316 RGKDLDLRVSTIP
+316 GKALDLRVSTIP

-363 RGLIKMADGIILV
+363 RGLIKLADGIVLV

-387 LYACLSEINNES
+387 LYACLSEINDES
-399 RKIITVEDPIEYV
+399 RKIITAEDPIEYV
-412 MPGVNQVHVKADIGM
+412 MPGVNQVHVKSEIGM
-427 TFARALRSILR
+427 TFARALRAMLR

-448 IRDIETAGIA
+448 IRDLETAGIA

-507 RKLCTCKEPATL
+507 RKLCKCKEEAEL
-519 TEAEIATLR
+519 TEAEIDSLR
-528 LDPEQ
+528 LDPDQ
-533 LGSATFYKPKGCE
+533 LGDTKFYRPKGCE
-546 RCRFTGYRGRLGIF
+546 RCRFTGYRGRIGIF

-568 MRQMINRMGDGGDR
+568 MRQMINRMGDGQDR
-582 SDQVSTV
+582 SEQVSTV
-589 QLRKRAREQGM
+589 QLRNRAREQGM

-622 AVTMGDSE
+622 SVTMGDSD

>member
-1 MAATPT
+1 MHTDDQVLEVLLDQFRVSKEQVQQAREDHPETP
-7 VPAEDQIL
+7 VLQA
-15 KHLLAYGRVSDQQV
+15 LLADG
-29 SEARQRFPEIPIL
+29 
-42 KALVDC
+42 
-48 GFVSAKDV
+48 
-56 ADAVAQVEGSSEFPS
+56 AVQP
-71 KDQILEALL
+71 
-80 DLYVVTRDQ
+80 
-89 VEKARSENPGTH
+89 
-101 PLDSLLAEGVIRER
+101 R
-115 DIEMAKAHLH
+115 DINEAIAFINNLS
-125 GLQFADL
+125 FVDL
-132 EDPDTTQ
+132 EDEETVARIRQLQELIPGD
-139 RVREFQKLVP
+139 
-149 DAVARRHRILPLQQT
+149 VARRHRILPVQQS
-164 DHGVQVAIGD
+164 DHGIQVAIGD
-174 PMNFEAFDTVPFLL
+174 PMNFEAFDTVPILL
-188 KTEVEFLYANPE
+188 KTEVEFLYADP
-200 RIESLIEEIYPRQS
+200 ESLEALLADIYPRQD
-214 SFGAAGTEEEKE
+214 GLLAAGTEEEAAGVTGE
-226 SGTSDDDASIIKLV
+226 DDAAIIVLV
-240 QEFLEKAQEMRA
+240 QDFLKKAQEMRA

-260 EEGFR
+260 DEGSR
-265 VRFRIDGELELF
+265 IRFRIDGELEQY
-277 RLLPKMLQSAVISRL
+277 KMLPATLHGAIISRL

-309 GRIQCKV
+309 GRIQCQV
-316 RGKDLDLRVSTIP
+316 NGKDLDLRVSTIP
-329 TSQGESIVMRLL
+329 TSQGESVVMRLL
-341 DQSTLSI
+341 DQSNLSI
-348 TLPDL
+348 KLPDL

-363 RGLIKMADGIILV
+363 RSRIKLADGIILV

-387 LYACLSEINNES
+387 LYACLSEINDES

-507 RKLCTCKEPATL
+507 RKLCTCKEPTHL
-519 TEAEIATLR
+519 TEAEMTALR
-528 LDPEQ
+528 LDSEQ
-533 LGSATFYKPKGCE
+533 LADATFYKPKGCE

-568 MRQMINRMGDGGDR
+568 MRQMINRMGEGEDR
-582 SDQVSTV
+582 SEQVSTV

-622 AVTMGDSE
+622 AVTMGDTD

>member
-1 MAATPT
+1 MHTD
-7 VPAEDQIL
+7 DQVL
-15 KHLLAYGRVSDQQV
+15 EVLLDQFRVTKKQV
-29 SEARQRFPEIPIL
+29 EEARERHPGAPVLSSLLEDGAVQQRDINE
-42 KALVDC
+42 
-48 GFVSAKDV
+48 
-56 ADAVAQVEGSSEFPS
+56 AVAHF
-71 KDQILEALL
+71 
-80 DLYVVTRDQ
+80 
-89 VEKARSENPGTH
+89 
-101 PLDSLLAEGVIRER
+101 
-115 DIEMAKAHLH
+115 H
-125 GLQFADL
+125 GLSFADL
-132 EDPDTTQ
+132 ADQETVDKIRQLRDQIPG
-139 RVREFQKLVP
+139 E
-149 DAVARRHRILPLQQT
+149 VARRHRILPLQRT
-164 DHGVQVAIGD
+164 DHGLQVAIGD

-188 KTEVEFLYANPE
+188 KTEVEFLYADPE
-200 RIESLIEEIYPRQS
+200 GVEALITDLYPRQE
-214 SFGAAGTEEEKE
+214 GLLAAGTDDEAEGVTAE
-226 SGTSDDDASIIKLV
+226 DDAGIIRLV

-265 VRFRIDGELELF
+265 VRFRIDGELEQY
-277 RLLPKMLQSAVISRL
+277 KMLPATLHGAVISRL

-309 GRIQCKV
+309 GRIQCQV

-348 TLPDL
+348 KLPDL

-387 LYACLSEINNES
+387 LYACLSEINDES
-399 RKIITVEDPIEYV
+399 RKIITAEDPIEYV
-412 MPGVNQVHVKADIGM
+412 MPGVNQVHVKSDIGM
-427 TFARALRSILR
+427 TFARALRAMLR

-448 IRDIETAGIA
+448 IRDLETAGIA

-507 RKLCTCKEPATL
+507 RKLCTCKEPATI
-519 TEAEIATLR
+519 TEDEMAALR

-533 LGSATFYKPKGCE
+533 LADAQFYKPKGCE

-568 MRQMINRMGDGGDR
+568 MRQMINRMGEGEDR
-582 SDQVSTV
+582 SEQVSTV

-622 AVTMGDSE
+622 AVTMGDTD